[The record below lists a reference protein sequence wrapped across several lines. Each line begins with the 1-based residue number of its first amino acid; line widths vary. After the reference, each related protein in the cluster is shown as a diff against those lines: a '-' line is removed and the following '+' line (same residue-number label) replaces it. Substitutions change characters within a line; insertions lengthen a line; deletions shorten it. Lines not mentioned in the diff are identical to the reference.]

1 MEEKAVAAVAYAL
14 LITGLLLRKNR
25 RVHPW
30 LMLSGISID
39 FILVIVLQ
47 IQRNVIQ
54 DAITE
59 TFNALQG
66 GHIAVSTIAVVL
78 YIPVLILG
86 ARQWRGRGGRTGRLW
101 HIRFALT
108 AFTFR
113 SAGFVLMFSM

>member
-1 MEEKAVAAVAYAL
+1 MEEKVVATVAYAL

-30 LMLSGISID
+30 LMLSGIAID
-39 FILVIVLQ
+39 LTLVIVLQ

-59 TFNALQG
+59 TYNVLQG
-66 GHIAVSTIAVVL
+66 GHIAVSAIAVVL

-101 HIRFALT
+101 HIRVALT